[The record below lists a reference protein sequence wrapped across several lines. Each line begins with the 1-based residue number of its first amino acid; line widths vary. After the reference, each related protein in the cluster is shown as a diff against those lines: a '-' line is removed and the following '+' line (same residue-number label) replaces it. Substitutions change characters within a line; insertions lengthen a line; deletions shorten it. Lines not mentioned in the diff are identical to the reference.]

1 VESPWLYS
9 NFIDALARELKEA
22 GVASNFAR
30 RNRFQFNGKKSAVM
44 SFNTT
49 AAQKARCKVRRW
61 KLFGEKV
68 KVTSSYVYL
77 GAIVTE
83 DVTSWKAHVE
93 EAIAL
98 AQRRS
103 NDLLW
108 VCRGDKGLRQC
119 PCSNRWCDRFLST
132 QPSSGVVQ

>member
-1 VESPWLYS
+1 MYADDIVL
-9 NFIDALARELKEA
+9 LANSQDELA
-22 GVASNFAR
+22 HMNAIASNFAR
-30 RNRFQFNGKKSAVM
+30 RNRFQLNGKKSAVM

-83 DVTSWKAHVE
+83 DVTS
-93 EAIAL
+93 
-98 AQRRS
+98 
-103 NDLLW
+103 
-108 VCRGDKGLRQC
+108 
-119 PCSNRWCDRFLST
+119 
-132 QPSSGVVQ
+132 